1 MIGGPDSRRR
11 ATSVTGSGAPILVVE
26 EVCKSFGSLAAVDR
40 VSFHIE
46 AGTVFGIAGPN
57 GAGKTTLFN
66 LISGVPWGPDRGVVT
81 FHGQSLAGLPGHRI
95 CRRGIARTFQKETAF
110 HTLTV
115 LNNVRIAAAYGRI
128 GDTDR
133 SIEDEADRQLDDF
146 GLAPFR
152 DSIAATLPLF
162 AKKRLMFASAMAT
175 RPTLLLLDEPA
186 SGLNTLEQSEM
197 EAIIGRLRGAGTTI
211 LLIEHVL
218 PLLMAV
224 SDRVMIMNQGRR
236 LVEGAPDA
244 VIADP
249 RVVEAYLGEG
259 WRGTGHAARH

>member
-1 MIGGPDSRRR
+1 MPGGPETRPLASGTRRL
-11 ATSVTGSGAPILVVE
+11 APILVVE

-46 AGTVFGIAGPN
+46 AGMVFGIAGPN

-66 LISGVPWGPDRGVVT
+66 LISGVPWGPDRGAIT
-81 FHGQSLAGLPGHRI
+81 FHGEAIAGLPGHQI
-95 CRRGIARTFQKETAF
+95 CRRGIARTFQKEAAF

-115 LNNVRIAAAYGRI
+115 VDNVRIAAVYGCA
-128 GDTDR
+128 GGTDR
-133 SIEDEADRQLDDF
+133 SVEDEVDLQLDAF
-146 GLAPFR
+146 ELAPFR
-152 DSIAATLPLF
+152 DATAGTLPLF
-162 AKKRLMFASAMAT
+162 AKKRLMLASALAT

-186 SGLNTLEQSEM
+186 SGLNTLEQAEM
-197 EAIIGRLRGAGTTI
+197 DTIIRRLRVTGTTI

-236 LVEGAPDA
+236 LVEGTPDA
-244 VIADP
+244 VVADP
-249 RVVEAYLGEG
+249 QVVEAYLGER
-259 WRGTGHAARH
+259 WRSTDHAARR